1 MVRFVICPDINNPS
15 SINTVSEMA
24 TSTHTEDNE
33 SRIREGFICP
43 ICMEDLATD
52 DQLLLH
58 FEEAHDTEEDK
69 DVLQAFKG
77 NNQFICFISMH

>member
-1 MVRFVICPDINNPS
+1 
-15 SINTVSEMA
+15 
-24 TSTHTEDNE
+24 
-33 SRIREGFICP
+33 
-43 ICMEDLATD
+43 MEDLATD